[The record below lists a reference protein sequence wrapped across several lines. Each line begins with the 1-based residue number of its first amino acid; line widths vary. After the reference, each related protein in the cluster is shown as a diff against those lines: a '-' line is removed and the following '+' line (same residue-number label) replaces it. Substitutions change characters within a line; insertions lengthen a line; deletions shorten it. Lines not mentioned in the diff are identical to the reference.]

1 MVMNATE
8 ALGPK
13 IRRQRRRLGLTL
25 DELALRARISKPYLS
40 LIEND
45 RVNNPPSDE
54 KLRKLEQCLGFAASE
69 LVSQAHWRRTPE
81 DVRAMLTKMA
91 ANHPVEFTSPL
102 EAGRMSISQT
112 SVGCPDVTDTEA
124 FALRVSDDDMT
135 PKYRLGDIVIFSP
148 ARAARDGDD
157 CLVRLIDGRTLFHRV
172 FFETGAPGAV
182 RLQPRN
188 ERRPPTIVTSDQI
201 AVMHKA
207 VYKYQRVDEE

>member
-1 MVMNATE
+1 MVINATE

-13 IRRQRRRLGLTL
+13 IRRQRRRLGWTL
-25 DELALRARISKPYLS
+25 DELALRSRISKPYLS

-54 KLRKLEQCLGFAASE
+54 KLRKLEQCLGFATSE

-81 DVRAMLTKMA
+81 DVRAMLVKMA
-91 ANHPVEFTSPL
+91 SDAPGEIGSQK
-102 EAGRMSISQT
+102 EAAERMSVSQA

-124 FALRVSDDDMT
+124 FALRVSDDDMM
-135 PKYRLGDIVIFSP
+135 PKYRQGDIVIFSP
-148 ARAARDGDD
+148 ALTARDGDD
-157 CLVRLIDGRTLFHRV
+157 CLVSLIDGRMMFHRV
-172 FFETGAPGAV
+172 FFEAEAV

-188 ERRPPTIVTSDQI
+188 ERRRPTVVSGDQI